1 MATSKIPTMLR
12 LPEDL
17 HLKIRQLAN
26 IEHRSINMEIEYA
39 ISKYISQYESE
50 HGAIPLPDSSEEK

>member
-17 HLKIRQLAN
+17 HLRIKQLAN

-50 HGAIPLPDSSEEK
+50 HGAIPLPIPSEEK